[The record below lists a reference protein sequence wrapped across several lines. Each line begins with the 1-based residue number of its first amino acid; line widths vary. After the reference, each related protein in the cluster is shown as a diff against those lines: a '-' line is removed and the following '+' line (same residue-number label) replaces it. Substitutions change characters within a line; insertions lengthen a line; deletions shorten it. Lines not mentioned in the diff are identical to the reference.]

1 MLSLTLFLLGLS
13 SICLDFRCSL
23 EIPLYATN
31 GVEINLTFFIDWV
44 RMIFLRFV
52 LLISSAV
59 ILFRGRYIGGDF
71 FGNRFT
77 YMVLLFVVS
86 MALLISSLNIVRI
99 ILGWDGLGVV
109 SYVLVVY
116 YQNEK
121 SNAAGIIT
129 AITNR
134 IGDVAIL
141 LTIGLIFEVGR

>member
-1 MLSLTLFLLGLS
+1 M
-13 SICLDFRCSL
+13 
-23 EIPLYATN
+23 
-31 GVEINLTFFIDWV
+31 V
-44 RMIFLRFV
+44 FLRFV
-52 LLISSAV
+52 FAISSAV
-59 ILFRGRYIGGDF
+59 ILFSGSYMRGDF

-77 YMVLLFVVS
+77 YMVLLFVVRI
-86 MALLISSLNIVRI
+86 ALLILSLNIVRI

-141 LTIGLIFEVGR
+141 LIIGLIVEVGS